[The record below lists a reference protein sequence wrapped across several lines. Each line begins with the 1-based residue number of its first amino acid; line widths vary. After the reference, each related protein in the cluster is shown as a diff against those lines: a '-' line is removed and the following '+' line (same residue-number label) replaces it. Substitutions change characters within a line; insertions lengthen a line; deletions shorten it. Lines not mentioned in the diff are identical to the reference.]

1 MESFF
6 SHGKL
11 LLTSEYFVL
20 DGATALAVPTKS
32 GQNLCVEEK
41 NDGRAL
47 VSWEAYHSGQLWM
60 SAEIDYLNWKIINTN
75 LPQNAEFI
83 INVLRNIQNL
93 SAYFQDKKSYFIK
106 TNLEFPANFGWG
118 SSSTLMANLAK
129 WAGIDA
135 FELNKIS
142 LGGSGYDI
150 AVAMEGTPILYQLK
164 SDSRDIKQVNF
175 NPEFKDELIFV
186 HLNQKQDSREG
197 IKLYKSKPKSNEI
210 IGEFSDLTEKV
221 LNCKNIDEFSDLME
235 IHEKK
240 VSAFLGLPKVK
251 QQYFPDCSVF
261 VKSLGAWGGDFVMTR
276 KFQGYEEF
284 FQGHG
289 FHTFF
294 GWNEI
299 IK

>member
-1 MESFF
+1 
-6 SHGKL
+6 
-11 LLTSEYFVL
+11 
-20 DGATALAVPTKS
+20 
-32 GQNLCVEEK
+32 
-41 NDGRAL
+41 
-47 VSWEAYHSGQLWM
+47 
-60 SAEIDYLNWKIINTN
+60 
-75 LPQNAEFI
+75 
-83 INVLRNIQNL
+83 
-93 SAYFQDKKSYFIK
+93 
-106 TNLEFPANFGWG
+106 
-118 SSSTLMANLAK
+118 MANLAK

-197 IKLYKSKPKSNEI
+197 IKLYKSKLKSNEI

-240 VSAFLGLPKVK
+240 VSVFLGLKTVK
-251 QQYFPDCSVF
+251 ETRFPDCPVF

-276 KFQGYEEF
+276 KFQGYENF
-284 FQGHG
+284 FHGHG
-289 FHTFF
+289 FHAFF
-294 GWNEI
+294 DWNEI